1 MITVRYINNQYDRCV
16 SYFDSLKTARSFISA
31 LGSEWVEWII
41 LDEKGVMLDKS
52 QKRLTYLEG
61 EANA

>member
-31 LGSEWVEWII
+31 LGLEWVEWVI
-41 LDEKGVMLDKS
+41 LDEKNIVLDKS
-52 QKRLTYLEG
+52 QKRLVYLEG
-61 EANA
+61 EMSA